1 MLVTYLGQDYLYKK
15 EFAIRTNLS
24 SINFFLVSLIL
35 VAIQFIAQNTLG
47 GVIKIKITIMN
58 TYLPY

>member
-1 MLVTYLGQDYLYKK
+1 MLVTYLSQDYLYKK